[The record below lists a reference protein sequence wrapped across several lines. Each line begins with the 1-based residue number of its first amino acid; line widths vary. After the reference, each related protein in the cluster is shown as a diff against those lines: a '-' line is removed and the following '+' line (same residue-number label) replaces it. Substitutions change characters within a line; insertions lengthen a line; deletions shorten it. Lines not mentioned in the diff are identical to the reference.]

1 MKDCEKYKI
10 LIDELADGEISDS
23 NRLELST
30 HMKDC
35 LECSIVYEQTL
46 MLKEKIKKIPSE
58 VKPSQSV
65 WNRINEKITEDN
77 IEVKQVGG
85 NFFTIVNTA
94 KDTVVVPQDDE
105 PKKGKSY
112 FKYIIAACV
121 VVFLGLVSIPF
132 IYRASTDNPDA
143 TAFAYWHVT
152 KVKGTPVINDGAKS
166 IASFD
171 SLKAGDWI
179 ETDDSSKAIITIAG
193 LGQITVEPK
202 SRVKILNSEKGE
214 HKVLLEYGTINTD
227 FSQKSEKFSIE
238 TKNSVAWDNNPKGTA
253 YTFSVDNK
261 GDGMILVKNG
271 SVLLESRGKESVV
284 PAGKV
289 CLVQASVGPGTPFS
303 VNASAEFRNALYTY
317 DFAPN
322 GQNTIYNVINTANN
336 SDMISLINLIPRVN
350 DDVKE
355 QIYSKVSGV
364 VAPPTYIM
372 KDSLRYFDCEKLGE
386 WIEKCQE
393 QVWQNMEKNLEGLD
407 ERIRIK
413 IEKDMGENFDVKIFT
428 EELNKEIE
436 ENLRDAL
443 ENLDMSKEMIENQ
456 KEQFKSKNWN
466 FNFSFPDSFRTHFE
480 MLKDGYNYNYE
491 FDSEEFKQEMKEL
504 EEELKNNQEEWKIDQ
519 DQLMKDLDDAQQE
532 IDEAKEE
539 IRRELEEMREE
550 QRREQEELREEQRRE
565 REEQRQE
572 IEEQRQENSGSDI

>member
-10 LIDELADGEISDS
+10 LIDELADGEISDN
-23 NRLELST
+23 NRLELSA

-46 MLKEKIKKIPSE
+46 TFKEKMKKIPSD
-58 VKPSQSV
+58 VKPPHTV

-77 IEVKQVGG
+77 IEVKQVAG

-94 KDTVVVPQDDE
+94 QDTAAVQPEDE

-112 FKYIIAACV
+112 LKYVIAACV
-121 VVFLGLVSIPF
+121 VVFLGLISIPF
-132 IYRASTDNPDA
+132 IYRADTDNPDA

-152 KVKGTPVINDGAKS
+152 KVKGAPVINDGAKS

-193 LGQITVEPK
+193 LGEITVEPK
-202 SRVKILNSEKGE
+202 SKVKILNSEKGE
-214 HKVLLEYGTINTD
+214 HKVLLEYGTINTN

-238 TKNSVAWDNNPKGTA
+238 TKNSIAWDNNPKGTA

-261 GDGMILVKNG
+261 GDGMILVKDG

-284 PAGKV
+284 PAGKI

-317 DFAPN
+317 DFEP
-322 GQNTIYNVINTANN
+322 GNTNAIYNVINTANN

-350 DDVKE
+350 DDMKE

-364 VAPPTYIM
+364 VAPPTYII

-393 QVWQNMEKNLEGLD
+393 QVWQNVEKNLEGLD

-413 IEKDMGENFDVKIFT
+413 IEKNMGDNFDVKVFT

-436 ENLRDAL
+436 ENLKDAL
-443 ENLDMSKEMIENQ
+443 KNLDMSKEMIEKQ

-466 FNFSFPDSFRTHFE
+466 FNFSFPDSFKSHFE

-491 FDSEEFKQEMKEL
+491 FDSEEFKQEMKNL

-519 DQLMKDLDDAQQE
+519 EQLMKDLDDAQQE

-539 IRRELEEMREE
+539 IRRELEQMREE
-550 QRREQEELREEQRRE
+550 QRKEQEELREEQRRE

-572 IEEQRQENSGSDI
+572 LEEQPQENSGSDI

>member
-23 NRLELST
+23 NRLELSA

-35 LECSIVYEQTL
+35 LECSIIYEQTL

-58 VKPSQSV
+58 VKPPHTV

-77 IEVKQVGG
+77 IEVKQVAG
-85 NFFTIVNTA
+85 NFFTIVNTSQ
-94 KDTVVVPQDDE
+94 DTTVVQPEDE
-105 PKKGKSY
+105 PKNRKSY
-112 FKYIIAACV
+112 LKYVIAACI

-132 IYRASTDNPDA
+132 IYRADTDNPDA

-193 LGQITVEPK
+193 LGEITVEPK
-202 SRVKILNSEKGE
+202 SKVKILNSEKGE
-214 HKVLLEYGTINTD
+214 HKVLLEYGTINTN

-238 TKNSVAWDNNPKGTA
+238 TKNSIAWDNNPKGTA

-261 GDGMILVKNG
+261 GDGMILVKDG

-284 PAGKV
+284 PAGKI

-317 DFAPN
+317 DFEPS
-322 GQNTIYNVINTANN
+322 NTNAIYNVINTANN

-350 DDVKE
+350 DDMKE

-364 VAPPTYIM
+364 VAPPTYII

-393 QVWQNMEKNLEGLD
+393 QVWQNVEKNLEGLD

-413 IEKDMGENFDVKIFT
+413 IEKNMGDNFDVKVFT

-436 ENLRDAL
+436 ENLKDAL
-443 ENLDMSKEMIENQ
+443 KNLDMSKEMIEKQ
-456 KEQFKSKNWN
+456 KEQFKSKSWN
-466 FNFSFPDSFRTHFE
+466 FNFSFPDSIRTHFE
-480 MLKDGYNYNYE
+480 MLKDGYKYNYE
-491 FDSEEFKQEMKEL
+491 FDSEEFKQEMKNL
-504 EEELKNNQEEWKIDQ
+504 EEELKNNQQEWKIDQ
-519 DQLMKDLDDAQQE
+519 EQLMKDLDDAQQE

-539 IRRELEEMREE
+539 IRRELEQMREE
-550 QRREQEELREEQRRE
+550 QRKEQEELREEQRRE

-572 IEEQRQENSGSDI
+572 LEEQRQENSGSDI